1 MSQRKKHR
9 KYIINGIVV
18 LIVIAISVY
27 VSIYS
32 LHLGRVEYTDNAQV
46 KRLIVPVHCRVKG
59 YVREICFDE
68 YQPVS
73 KGDTLAIIEDM
84 EYRLEVAQAEANFQQ
99 VRADKSAVYTS
110 LQTAR
115 NNISVSDASVEEVRV
130 KMENAVTEYNRY
142 HALFAKGAV
151 TREQYEAIKTNRDVA
166 KAHYDMLVHQKRSVV
181 LVKDEHG
188 HQVSQSEALLELSE
202 AHLEMAKLNLSYTV
216 IKAPCDGVT
225 GRKNVQTGQFM
236 QAGDILVDLVDK
248 HDIWVTAYYK
258 ESQIT
263 RINDGQTVDVKVDA
277 CPGVVFKGKVKSI
290 SDATGA
296 SFSLIPQDNSTGNF
310 VKVQQRIPVRIE
322 FIEENNPVDMQRL
335 RAGMNV
341 ECLVNY

>member
-18 LIVIAISVY
+18 LIVIAISAY

-59 YVREICFDE
+59 YVREVRFDE
-68 YQPVS
+68 YQPIS
-73 KGDTLAIIEDM
+73 KGDTLVIIEDM
-84 EYRLEVAQAEANFQQ
+84 EYRLEVAQAEANYQQ
-99 VRADKSAVYTS
+99 VLADKSAVYTS

-130 KMENAVTEYNRY
+130 KMENAITEYNRY
-142 HALFAKGAV
+142 NALFAKGAV
-151 TREQYEAIKTNRDVA
+151 TREQYEAMKTNRDVA
-166 KAHYDMLVHQKRSVV
+166 KAHYDMLLHQKRSVV

-188 HQVSQSEALLELSE
+188 HQVNQSEAMLELSE
-202 AHLEMAKLNLSYTV
+202 AHLKMAKLNLSYTV
-216 IKAPCDGVT
+216 ITAPCDGVT
-225 GRKNVQTGQFM
+225 GRKNVQIGQFI
-236 QAGDILVDLVDK
+236 QPGQVLVDLVDN

-263 RINDGQTVDVKVDA
+263 QINDGQTVDIKADA
-277 CPGVVFKGKVKSI
+277 FPEVSFKGKVKSI

-296 SFSLIPQDNSTGNF
+296 SFSVIPQDNSTGNF

-322 FIEENNPVDMQRL
+322 FVEENNPTDMQRL

>member
-18 LIVIAISVY
+18 LIVIAISAY

-59 YVREICFDE
+59 YVREVRFDE
-68 YQPVS
+68 YQPIS
-73 KGDTLAIIEDM
+73 KGDTLVIIEDM
-84 EYRLEVAQAEANFQQ
+84 EYRLEVAQAEANYQQ
-99 VRADKSAVYTS
+99 VLADKSAVYTS

-115 NNISVSDASVEEVRV
+115 NNISVSDSSVEEVRV
-130 KMENAVTEYNRY
+130 KMENAITEYNRY
-142 HALFAKGAV
+142 NALFAKGAV
-151 TREQYEAIKTNRDVA
+151 TREQYEAMKTNRDVA
-166 KAHYDMLVHQKRSVV
+166 KAHYDMLLHQKRSVV

-188 HQVSQSEALLELSE
+188 HQVNQSEAMLELSE
-202 AHLEMAKLNLSYTV
+202 AHLKMAKLNLSYTV
-216 IKAPCDGVT
+216 ITAPCDGVT
-225 GRKNVQTGQFM
+225 GRKNVQIGQFI
-236 QAGDILVDLVDK
+236 QPGQVLVDLVDN

-263 RINDGQTVDVKVDA
+263 QINDGQTVDIKVDA
-277 CPGVVFKGKVKSI
+277 FPEVSFKGKVKSI

-296 SFSLIPQDNSTGNF
+296 SFSVIPQDNSTGNF

-322 FIEENNPVDMQRL
+322 FVEENNPTDMQRL